1 MYTLNLDDG
10 YSFGLGIF
18 ETIALKNQRP
28 VFPEEH
34 LKRLF
39 HSLDKL
45 HIENPQVGELLT
57 ANRLSQEA
65 ARCPYP
71 KGVLKISV
79 SERNLLFS
87 CRENTYTEDQYQRGF
102 HVQLS
107 PVLRNETSPLTYH
120 KTLNYGDNILEKRRA
135 HREAFNEPIFL
146 NTQGQ
151 ICEGA
156 TTNLFFV
163 KKEKLFTPQTECGL
177 LNGILRDYI
186 LRHYPVTQTVIRPE
200 QVFDYEEIF
209 LTNSLLGIMPVSVW
223 NQTPLS
229 EHALTDKLR
238 KEYEE
243 YLNHLI

>member
-45 HIENPQVGELLT
+45 HIENPQVRELLT

-87 CRENTYTEDQYQRGF
+87 CRENTYTEGQYQRGF

-120 KTLNYGDNILEKRRA
+120 KTLNYGDNI
-135 HREAFNEPIFL
+135 
-146 NTQGQ
+146 
-151 ICEGA
+151 
-156 TTNLFFV
+156 
-163 KKEKLFTPQTECGL
+163 
-177 LNGILRDYI
+177 
-186 LRHYPVTQTVIRPE
+186 
-200 QVFDYEEIF
+200 
-209 LTNSLLGIMPVSVW
+209 
-223 NQTPLS
+223 
-229 EHALTDKLR
+229 
-238 KEYEE
+238 
-243 YLNHLI
+243 